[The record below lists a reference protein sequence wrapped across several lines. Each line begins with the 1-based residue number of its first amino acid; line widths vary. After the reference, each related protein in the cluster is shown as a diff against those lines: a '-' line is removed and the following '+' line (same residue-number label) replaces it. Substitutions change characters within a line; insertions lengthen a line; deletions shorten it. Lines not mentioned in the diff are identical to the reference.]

1 MGIPLPIVTLAK
13 QILQGSLF
21 TEKQAIPMAMGAP
34 KSGDV
39 VPIFHLTQ
47 PSFQDLLSRA
57 EEEFGFNHQMG
68 GLTIP
73 CEEEVFLDLTSHTSR
88 L

>member
-21 TEKQAIPMAMGAP
+21 TEKQAVPMAMGAP
-34 KSGDV
+34 KCYFAVYVGK
-39 VPIFHLTQ
+39 TQ
-47 PSFQDLLSRA
+47 KWRYLLSRA

-73 CEEEVFLDLTSHTSR
+73 CEEVFLDLTSHMSR
-88 L
+88 S